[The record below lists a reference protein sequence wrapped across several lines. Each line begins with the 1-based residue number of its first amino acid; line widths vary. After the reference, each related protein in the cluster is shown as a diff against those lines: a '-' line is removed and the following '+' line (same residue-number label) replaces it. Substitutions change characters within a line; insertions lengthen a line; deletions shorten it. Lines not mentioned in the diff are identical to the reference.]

1 MIKLEL
7 ITSKLERIFL
17 SEITENEKTISLQ

>member
-17 SEITENEKTISLQ
+17 SKITENEKTISLQ